1 MAAGPRRA
9 RKGPTLGTLHMIEEV
24 MRSSDRPLRLN
35 QIKDRLPRAVMHAP
49 LREAIEHYK
58 RLGCVAEGPKGG
70 LWTGAF
76 GLPGRRGPGWV
87 RGPRGSAPRIRF
99 CAAAACAQIG
109 ERRFR

>member
-1 MAAGPRRA
+1 MTAGLRRA

-58 RLGCVAEGPKGG
+58 RLGCVAEGPKGVMWTAGQSPPRPAVG
-70 LWTGAF
+70 LDLED
-76 GLPGRRGPGWV
+76 LPTFADEDPKASV
-87 RGPRGSAPRIRF
+87 RHDKYLYG
-99 CAAAACAQIG
+99 
-109 ERRFR
+109 